1 MTAKRF
7 TVDDGLEDVLCWE
20 INDKENEN
28 MTCGECAKL
37 LNELHEE
44 NQKLKDGVEE
54 LNQICEY
61 YEGRIKELKERNNRQ
76 AKRLGELYELIA
88 KKDWESL
95 IEIIDD
101 FCSCEEQLQREWK
114 CYDDF

>member
-7 TVDDGLEDVLCWE
+7 TVDDGLENVLCWE

-44 NQKLKDGVEE
+44 NQRLQLELDKDILFTPSRHSKTVRMDFLERYTE
-54 LNQICEY
+54 LVNYETKVKETLQDYKGRYSEMEYCYGLIGQI
-61 YEGRIKELKERNNRQ
+61 
-76 AKRLGELYELIA
+76 AKRLGVDLE
-88 KKDWESL
+88 
-95 IEIIDD
+95 
-101 FCSCEEQLQREWK
+101 
-114 CYDDF
+114 

>member
-37 LNELHEE
+37 LNELHET
-44 NQKLKDGVEE
+44 N
-54 LNQICEY
+54 
-61 YEGRIKELKERNNRQ
+61 
-76 AKRLGELYELIA
+76 
-88 KKDWESL
+88 
-95 IEIIDD
+95 
-101 FCSCEEQLQREWK
+101 EQLQHDATILIQSNQDYRKENEQLKKEIENLKQGMIHAAFDKEWK
-114 CYDDF
+114 